1 MVVFLLRVSRTE
13 CKITLSLNKKR
24 CNMKYNMI
32 FGHKTPD
39 TDSVCSAIALA
50 YLKNQ
55 LNEPSMAYTLGDINK
70 ETEFVLKYF
79 KVDVPEILDNV
90 RIQIKDLDYE
100 RVKPFKKHNSV
111 HFAYFHMNENRL
123 RTLPIV
129 DDENKLCGLITMKD
143 IAMSLIN
150 TDQHY
155 LCTSYDNII
164 ETLLGK
170 PVLKFDETIKGNVI
184 VAAFEE
190 KTLRKSDIINENT
203 IVITGDRYDVIG
215 FAIES
220 KVKLIIV
227 TGDLTVTDDLI
238 EMAAQ
243 NKVNMISTA
252 YQTYYTA
259 KNISLAKYVDDI
271 MKKDDIMLFSEEDY
285 LNNCK
290 EDIEQSKHSK
300 FPIIS
305 KDKKYLGLLSRSH
318 LINPKRKNV
327 ILVDHNEMNQSADGI
342 EEAEI
347 LEVIDHHKIGDIKTS
362 IPISFRNTPVGSTS
376 TIVFQMYRENG
387 TEITKDMAGLM
398 LSGIISDTLFFKSPT
413 TTERDRYAVNE
424 LLKIVDLDLHEYA
437 MDMFKAGTSLEG
449 KTLEEIFYQDFKKFN
464 LVYKNVGISQVFT
477 LDINEIM
484 NRKEEFVKLIDDIT
498 GDKYYLIIMAVTD
511 IVNEGSYIF
520 YTSSRE
526 KMMKLV
532 FQEDVRQGIYIDK
545 CVSRKKQIVPKVIN
559 ALNQLK

>member
-1 MVVFLLRVSRTE
+1 
-13 CKITLSLNKKR
+13 
-24 CNMKYNMI
+24 MKYNLI

-39 TDSVCSAIALA
+39 TDSVCSAITLTN
-50 YLKNQ
+50 LKNK
-55 LNEPSMAYTLGDINK
+55 LNEPSKAYILGNINK
-70 ETEFVLKYF
+70 EAAFVLKYF
-79 KVDVPEILDNV
+79 NIDVPEILGNV
-90 RIQIKDLDYE
+90 KIQIKDLDFE
-100 RVKPFKKHNSV
+100 RVKPFSRHKSV
-111 HFAYFHMNENRL
+111 HFAYFHMNENKL

-129 DDENKLCGLITMKD
+129 DEDDNLCGLITMKD

-164 ETLLGK
+164 ETLLGNSI
-170 PVLKFDETIKGNVI
+170 LKFDEIIKGNVI

-190 KTLRKSDIINENT
+190 KTLRKSDIVNENS
-203 IVITGDRYDVIG
+203 IVITGDRYDVIEY
-215 FAIES
+215 AIES
-220 KVKLIIV
+220 KARLIIV
-227 TGDLTVTDDLI
+227 TGDLKVTDELI
-238 EMAAQ
+238 EMAAE
-243 NKVNMISTA
+243 NKVNIIGTG

-271 MKKDDIMLFSEEDY
+271 MKKNDIMLFSEDDY
-285 LNNCK
+285 LNDCK

-300 FPIIS
+300 FPIVS

-376 TIVFQMYRENG
+376 TIIFQMYRENNV
-387 TEITKDMAGLM
+387 EITKDMAGLM
-398 LSGIISDTLFFKSPT
+398 LSGIISDTLLFKSPT
-413 TTERDRYAVNE
+413 TTERDKYAVNE
-424 LLKIVDLDLHEYA
+424 LLKIVDIDLYQYA
-437 MDMFKAGTSLEG
+437 MDMFRAGTSLEG
-449 KTLEEIFYQDFKKFN
+449 KSLEEIIYQDFKKFN

-477 LDINEIM
+477 LDIKEIM
-484 NRKEEFVKLIDDIT
+484 NRKQEFVKLIDDIT
-498 GDKYYLIIMAVTD
+498 HENYYLIIMAVTD

-526 KMMKLV
+526 KLV
-532 FQEDVRQGIYIDK
+532 KMIFQEDVHQGIYIDK
-545 CVSRKKQIVPKVIN
+545 CVSRKKQIVPRVIN

>member
-1 MVVFLLRVSRTE
+1 
-13 CKITLSLNKKR
+13 
-24 CNMKYNMI
+24 MKYNLI

-39 TDSVCSAIALA
+39 TDSVCSAIALSH
-50 YLKNQ
+50 LKNK
-55 LNEPSMAYTLGDINK
+55 LNEPSKSYILGNINK
-70 ETEFVLKYF
+70 ETAFVLKYF
-79 KVDVPEILDNV
+79 NVSVPEILDNV
-90 RIQIKDLDYE
+90 KIQIKDLDFE
-100 RVKPFKKHNSV
+100 RVKPFTKNKSV
-111 HFAYFHMNENRL
+111 HFAYFHMNENKL

-129 DDENKLCGLITMKD
+129 DEENNLCGLITMKD

-170 PVLKFDETIKGNVI
+170 SILKFDEIIKGYVI

-190 KTLRKSDIINENT
+190 KTLRKSDIVNENS
-203 IVITGDRYDVIG
+203 IVITGDRYDVIKY
-215 FAIES
+215 AIES
-220 KVKLIIV
+220 KVRLIIV
-227 TGDLTVTDDLI
+227 TGDLKVTDELI
-238 EMAAQ
+238 EMAIK
-243 NKVNMISTA
+243 NKVNIIGTA
-252 YQTYYTA
+252 YHTYYTA

-271 MKKDDIMLFSEEDY
+271 MKKSDIMMFLEEDY
-285 LNNCK
+285 LNDCK
-290 EDIEQSKHSK
+290 EDIGQSKHSK

-318 LINPKRKNV
+318 LINPKKKKV

-376 TIVFQMYRENG
+376 TIIFQMYRENNV
-387 TEITKDMAGLM
+387 EISKDIAGLI
-398 LSGIISDTLFFKSPT
+398 LSGIISDTLLFKSPT
-413 TTERDRYAVNE
+413 TTGRDKYAVNE

-437 MDMFKAGTSLEG
+437 MDMFRAGTSLEG
-449 KTLEEIFYQDFKKFN
+449 KTLEEIIYQDFKKFN

-498 GDKYYLIIMAVTD
+498 SDKYYLIIMAVTD

-520 YTSSRE
+520 YTSSKE
-526 KMMKLV
+526 KLV
-532 FQEDVRQGIYIDK
+532 RMIFEEDVHQGIYIDK
-545 CVSRKKQIVPKVIN
+545 CISRKKQIVPKVIN

>member
-1 MVVFLLRVSRTE
+1 
-13 CKITLSLNKKR
+13 
-24 CNMKYNMI
+24 MKYNLI

-39 TDSVCSAIALA
+39 TDSVCSAIALSH
-50 YLKNQ
+50 LKNK
-55 LNEPSMAYTLGDINK
+55 LNEPSKAYILGDINK
-70 ETEFVLKYF
+70 ETAFVLKYF
-79 KVDVPEILDNV
+79 NVSVPEILDNV
-90 RIQIKDLDYE
+90 KIQIKDLDFE
-100 RVKPFKKHNSV
+100 RVKPFTKNKSV
-111 HFAYFHMNENRL
+111 HFAYFHMNENKL

-129 DDENKLCGLITMKD
+129 DEENNLCGLITMKD

-170 PVLKFDETIKGNVI
+170 SILKFDEIIKGYVI

-190 KTLRKSDIINENT
+190 KTLRKSDIVNENS
-203 IVITGDRYDVIG
+203 IVITGDRYDVIKY
-215 FAIES
+215 AIES
-220 KVKLIIV
+220 KVRLIIV
-227 TGDLTVTDDLI
+227 TGDLKVTEELI
-238 EMAAQ
+238 EMAIK
-243 NKVNMISTA
+243 NKVNIIGTA
-252 YQTYYTA
+252 YHTYYTA
-259 KNISLAKYVDDI
+259 KNISLVKYVDDI
-271 MKKDDIMLFSEEDY
+271 MKKSDIMMFSEEDY
-285 LNNCK
+285 LNDCK

-318 LINPKRKNV
+318 LINPKKKKV

-376 TIVFQMYRENG
+376 TIIFQMYRENNV
-387 TEITKDMAGLM
+387 EISKDIAGLI
-398 LSGIISDTLFFKSPT
+398 LSGIISDTLLFKSPT
-413 TTERDRYAVNE
+413 TTGRDKYAVNE

-437 MDMFKAGTSLEG
+437 MDMFRAGTSLEG
-449 KTLEEIFYQDFKKFN
+449 KTLEEIIYQDFKKFN

-498 GDKYYLIIMAVTD
+498 SDKYYLIIMAVTD

-520 YTSSRE
+520 YTSSKE
-526 KMMKLV
+526 KLV
-532 FQEDVRQGIYIDK
+532 RMIFEEDVHQGIYIDK
-545 CVSRKKQIVPKVIN
+545 CISRKKQIVPKVIN

>member
-1 MVVFLLRVSRTE
+1 MRYF
-13 CKITLSLNKKR
+13 
-24 CNMKYNMI
+24 MKYNLI

-39 TDSVCSAIALA
+39 TDSVCSAIALSH
-50 YLKNQ
+50 LKNK
-55 LNEPSMAYTLGDINK
+55 LNEPSKAYILGDINK
-70 ETEFVLKYF
+70 ETAFVLKYF
-79 KVDVPEILDNV
+79 NVSVPEILDNV
-90 RIQIKDLDYE
+90 KIQIKDLDFE
-100 RVKPFKKHNSV
+100 RVKPFTKNKSV
-111 HFAYFHMNENRL
+111 HFAYFHMNENKL

-129 DDENKLCGLITMKD
+129 DEENNLCGLITMKD

-170 PVLKFDETIKGNVI
+170 SILKFDEIIKGYVI

-190 KTLRKSDIINENT
+190 KTLRKSDIVNENS
-203 IVITGDRYDVIG
+203 IVITGDRYDVIKY
-215 FAIES
+215 AIES
-220 KVKLIIV
+220 KVRLIIV
-227 TGDLTVTDDLI
+227 TGDLKVTEELI
-238 EMAAQ
+238 EMAIK
-243 NKVNMISTA
+243 NKVNIIGTA
-252 YQTYYTA
+252 YHTYYTA

-271 MKKDDIMLFSEEDY
+271 MKKSDIMMFSEEDY
-285 LNNCK
+285 LNDCK

-318 LINPKRKNV
+318 LINPKKKKV

-376 TIVFQMYRENG
+376 TIIFQMYRENNV
-387 TEITKDMAGLM
+387 ELSKDIAGLI
-398 LSGIISDTLFFKSPT
+398 LSGIISDTLLFKSPT
-413 TTERDRYAVNE
+413 TTGRDKYAVNE

-437 MDMFKAGTSLEG
+437 MDMFRAGTSLEG
-449 KTLEEIFYQDFKKFN
+449 KTLEEIIYQDFKKFN

-498 GDKYYLIIMAVTD
+498 SDKYYLIIMAVTD

-520 YTSSRE
+520 YTSSKE
-526 KMMKLV
+526 KLV
-532 FQEDVRQGIYIDK
+532 RMIFEEDVHQGIYIDK
-545 CVSRKKQIVPKVIN
+545 CISRKKQIVPKVIN

>member
-1 MVVFLLRVSRTE
+1 
-13 CKITLSLNKKR
+13 
-24 CNMKYNMI
+24 
-32 FGHKTPD
+32 
-39 TDSVCSAIALA
+39 
-50 YLKNQ
+50 
-55 LNEPSMAYTLGDINK
+55 
-70 ETEFVLKYF
+70 
-79 KVDVPEILDNV
+79 
-90 RIQIKDLDYE
+90 
-100 RVKPFKKHNSV
+100 
-111 HFAYFHMNENRL
+111 MNENKL

-129 DDENKLCGLITMKD
+129 DEENNLCGLITMKD

-170 PVLKFDETIKGNVI
+170 SILKFDEIIKGYVI

-190 KTLRKSDIINENT
+190 KTLRKSDIVNENS
-203 IVITGDRYDVIG
+203 IVITGDRYDVIKY
-215 FAIES
+215 AIES
-220 KVKLIIV
+220 KVRLIIV
-227 TGDLTVTDDLI
+227 TGDLKVTDELI
-238 EMAAQ
+238 EMAIK
-243 NKVNMISTA
+243 NKVNIIGTA
-252 YQTYYTA
+252 YHTYYTA

-271 MKKDDIMLFSEEDY
+271 MKKNDIMMFSEEDY
-285 LNNCK
+285 LNDCK

-318 LINPKRKNV
+318 LINPKKKKV

-376 TIVFQMYRENG
+376 TIIFQMYRENNV
-387 TEITKDMAGLM
+387 ELSKDIAGLI
-398 LSGIISDTLFFKSPT
+398 LSGIISDTLLFKSPT
-413 TTERDRYAVNE
+413 TTGRDKYAVNE

-437 MDMFKAGTSLEG
+437 MDMFRAGTSLEG
-449 KTLEEIFYQDFKKFN
+449 KTLEEIIYQDFKKFN

-498 GDKYYLIIMAVTD
+498 SDKYYLIIMAVTD

-520 YTSSRE
+520 YTSSKE
-526 KMMKLV
+526 KLV
-532 FQEDVRQGIYIDK
+532 RMIFEEDVHQGIYIDK
-545 CVSRKKQIVPKVIN
+545 CISRKKQIVPKVIN

>member
-1 MVVFLLRVSRTE
+1 
-13 CKITLSLNKKR
+13 
-24 CNMKYNMI
+24 MKYNLI

-39 TDSVCSAIALA
+39 TDSVCSAIALSH
-50 YLKNQ
+50 LKNK
-55 LNEPSMAYTLGDINK
+55 LNEPSKAYILGDINK
-70 ETEFVLKYF
+70 ETAFVLKYF
-79 KVDVPEILDNV
+79 NVSVPEILDNV
-90 RIQIKDLDYE
+90 KIQIKDLDFE
-100 RVKPFKKHNSV
+100 RVKPFTKNKSV
-111 HFAYFHMNENRL
+111 HFAYFHMNENKL

-129 DDENKLCGLITMKD
+129 DEENNLCGLITMKD

-170 PVLKFDETIKGNVI
+170 SILKFDEIIKGYVI

-190 KTLRKSDIINENT
+190 KTLRKSDIVNENS
-203 IVITGDRYDVIG
+203 IVITGDRYDVIKY
-215 FAIES
+215 AIES
-220 KVKLIIV
+220 KVRLIIV
-227 TGDLTVTDDLI
+227 TGDLKVTEELI
-238 EMAAQ
+238 EMAIK
-243 NKVNMISTA
+243 NKVNIIGTA
-252 YQTYYTA
+252 YHTYYTA

-271 MKKDDIMLFSEEDY
+271 MKKNDIMMFSEEDY
-285 LNNCK
+285 LNDCK

-318 LINPKRKNV
+318 LINPKKKKV

-376 TIVFQMYRENG
+376 TIIFQMYRENNV
-387 TEITKDMAGLM
+387 ELSKDIAGLI
-398 LSGIISDTLFFKSPT
+398 LSGIISDTLLFKSPT
-413 TTERDRYAVNE
+413 TTGRDKYAVNE

-437 MDMFKAGTSLEG
+437 MDMFRAGTSLEG
-449 KTLEEIFYQDFKKFN
+449 KTLEEIIYQDFKKFN

-498 GDKYYLIIMAVTD
+498 SDKYYLIIMAVTD

-520 YTSSRE
+520 YTSSKE
-526 KMMKLV
+526 KLV
-532 FQEDVRQGIYIDK
+532 RMIFEEDVHQGIYIDK
-545 CVSRKKQIVPKVIN
+545 CISRKKQIVPKVIN

>member
-1 MVVFLLRVSRTE
+1 
-13 CKITLSLNKKR
+13 
-24 CNMKYNMI
+24 MKYNLI

-39 TDSVCSAIALA
+39 TDSVCSAIALSH
-50 YLKNQ
+50 LKNK
-55 LNEPSMAYTLGDINK
+55 LNEPSKAYILGDINK
-70 ETEFVLKYF
+70 ETAFVLKYF
-79 KVDVPEILDNV
+79 NVSVPEILENV
-90 RIQIKDLDYE
+90 KIQIKDLDFE
-100 RVKPFKKHNSV
+100 RVKPFTKNKSV
-111 HFAYFHMNENRL
+111 HFAYFHMNENKL

-129 DDENKLCGLITMKD
+129 DEENNLCGLITMKD

-170 PVLKFDETIKGNVI
+170 SILKFDEIIKGYVI

-190 KTLRKSDIINENT
+190 KTLRKSDIVNENS
-203 IVITGDRYDVIG
+203 IVITGDRYDVIKY
-215 FAIES
+215 AIES
-220 KVKLIIV
+220 KVRLIIV
-227 TGDLTVTDDLI
+227 TGDLKVTDELI
-238 EMAAQ
+238 EMAIK
-243 NKVNMISTA
+243 NKVNIIGTA
-252 YQTYYTA
+252 YHTYYTA

-271 MKKDDIMLFSEEDY
+271 MKKSDIMMFSEEDY
-285 LNNCK
+285 LNDCK

-318 LINPKRKNV
+318 LINPKKKKV

-376 TIVFQMYRENG
+376 TIIFQMYRENNV
-387 TEITKDMAGLM
+387 ELSKDIAGLI
-398 LSGIISDTLFFKSPT
+398 LSGIISDTLLFKSPT
-413 TTERDRYAVNE
+413 TTGRDKYAVNE

-437 MDMFKAGTSLEG
+437 MDMFRAGTSLEG
-449 KTLEEIFYQDFKKFN
+449 KTLEEIIYQDFKKFN

-498 GDKYYLIIMAVTD
+498 SDKYYLIIMAVTD

-520 YTSSRE
+520 YTSSKE
-526 KMMKLV
+526 KLV
-532 FQEDVRQGIYIDK
+532 RMIFEEDVHQGIYIDK
-545 CVSRKKQIVPKVIN
+545 CISRKKQIVPKVIN

>member
-1 MVVFLLRVSRTE
+1 
-13 CKITLSLNKKR
+13 
-24 CNMKYNMI
+24 MKYNLI

-39 TDSVCSAIALA
+39 TDSVCSAISFSH
-50 YLKNQ
+50 LKNK
-55 LNEPSMAYTLGDINK
+55 LNEPSKAYILGDINK
-70 ETEFVLKYF
+70 ETAFVLKYF
-79 KVDVPEILDNV
+79 NVSVPEILDNV
-90 RIQIKDLDYE
+90 KIQIKDLDFE
-100 RVKPFKKHNSV
+100 RVKPFTKNKSV
-111 HFAYFHMNENRL
+111 HFAYFHMNENKL

-129 DDENKLCGLITMKD
+129 DEENNLCGLITMKD

-170 PVLKFDETIKGNVI
+170 SILKFDEIIKGYVI

-190 KTLRKSDIINENT
+190 KTLRKSDIVNENS
-203 IVITGDRYDVIG
+203 IVITGDRYDVIKY
-215 FAIES
+215 AIES
-220 KVKLIIV
+220 KVRLIIV
-227 TGDLTVTDDLI
+227 TGDLEVTDELI
-238 EMAAQ
+238 EMAIK
-243 NKVNMISTA
+243 NKVNIIGTA
-252 YQTYYTA
+252 YHTYYTA

-271 MKKDDIMLFSEEDY
+271 MKKNDIMLFSEEDY
-285 LNNCK
+285 LNDCK

-318 LINPKRKNV
+318 LINPKRKKV

-376 TIVFQMYRENG
+376 TIIFQMYRENNV
-387 TEITKDMAGLM
+387 EISKDIAGLI
-398 LSGIISDTLFFKSPT
+398 LSGIISDTLLFKSPT
-413 TTERDRYAVNE
+413 TTERDKYAVNE

-437 MDMFKAGTSLEG
+437 MDMFRAGTSLEG
-449 KTLEEIFYQDFKKFN
+449 KTLEEIIYQDFKKFN

-498 GDKYYLIIMAVTD
+498 SDKYYLIIMAVTD

-520 YTSSRE
+520 YTSSKE
-526 KMMKLV
+526 KLV
-532 FQEDVRQGIYIDK
+532 RMIFEEDVHQGIYIDK
-545 CVSRKKQIVPKVIN
+545 CISRKKQIVPKVIN

>member
-1 MVVFLLRVSRTE
+1 
-13 CKITLSLNKKR
+13 
-24 CNMKYNMI
+24 MKYNLI

-39 TDSVCSAIALA
+39 TDSVCSAIALSH
-50 YLKNQ
+50 LKNK
-55 LNEPSMAYTLGDINK
+55 LNEPSKAYILGDINK
-70 ETEFVLKYF
+70 ETAFVLKYF
-79 KVDVPEILDNV
+79 NVSVPEILDNV
-90 RIQIKDLDYE
+90 KIQIKDLDFE
-100 RVKPFKKHNSV
+100 RVKPFTKNKSV
-111 HFAYFHMNENRL
+111 HFAYFHMNENKL

-129 DDENKLCGLITMKD
+129 DEENNLCGLITMKD

-170 PVLKFDETIKGNVI
+170 SILKFDEIIKGYVI

-190 KTLRKSDIINENT
+190 KTLRKSDIVNENS
-203 IVITGDRYDVIG
+203 IVITGDRYDVIKY
-215 FAIES
+215 AIES
-220 KVKLIIV
+220 KVRLIIV
-227 TGDLTVTDDLI
+227 TGDLKVTDELI
-238 EMAAQ
+238 EMAIK
-243 NKVNMISTA
+243 NKVNIIGTA
-252 YQTYYTA
+252 YHTYYTA

-271 MKKDDIMLFSEEDY
+271 MKKNDIMMFSEEDY
-285 LNNCK
+285 LNDCK

-318 LINPKRKNV
+318 LINPKKKKV

-376 TIVFQMYRENG
+376 TIIFQMYRENNV
-387 TEITKDMAGLM
+387 EISKDIAGLI
-398 LSGIISDTLFFKSPT
+398 LSGIISDTLLFKSPT
-413 TTERDRYAVNE
+413 TTGRDKYAVNE

-437 MDMFKAGTSLEG
+437 MDMFRAGTSLEG
-449 KTLEEIFYQDFKKFN
+449 KTLEEIIYQDFKKFN

-498 GDKYYLIIMAVTD
+498 SDKYYLIIMAVTD

-520 YTSSRE
+520 YTSSKE
-526 KMMKLV
+526 KLV
-532 FQEDVRQGIYIDK
+532 RMIFEEDVHQGIYIDK
-545 CVSRKKQIVPKVIN
+545 CISRKKQIVPKVIN